1 LVRFEHTEYLLLLL
15 LVTVPVLL
23 FRYVLLWKKKTAK
36 KIGDEKL
43 VAQLTRS
50 FSLRRYLIK
59 FCVVAG
65 ALVILVFAAANLQSA
80 TQVEN
85 SSRKGID
92 IMIALDVSKSMLA
105 EDVKPSRLDEAKQL
119 VNKLMER
126 LQNDRVGLVI
136 FAGRAYLQMPLT
148 SDHIAAKLYVNNASP
163 DAVPTQGTVIS
174 EALRLSN
181 TAFNAKDKKYKAILL
196 ITDGEDHD
204 EGALKTAKALAENGV
219 VINTVGVGTT
229 AGSPILNPITSES
242 KRDLQG
248 NVIISKLNEQEL
260 MDIASAA
267 GGVYQQLNDADT
279 VVDKIIGEINAMEQ
293 KTIRDNSLLNF
304 RSFFQW
310 FLALALV
317 ALAGELF
324 ISEKRKVLV
333 L

>member
-1 LVRFEHTEYLLLLL
+1 MVRFEHTEYLLLLL
-15 LVTVPVLL
+15 LVIIPVLL

-65 ALVILVFAAANLQSA
+65 ALVILIFAAANLQSA

-119 VNKLMER
+119 INKLMER

-174 EALRLSN
+174 EALRLCN
-181 TAFNAKDKKYKAILL
+181 TAFHAKDKKYKAILL

-204 EGALKTAKALAENGV
+204 EGALKTAKTLADNGV

-229 AGSPILNPITSES
+229 TGSPILNPITSES

-260 MDIASAA
+260 MDIANAA

-310 FLALALV
+310 FLVV
-317 ALAGELF
+317 ALAALTGELF
-324 ISEKRKVLV
+324 ISEKRKILV
-333 L
+333 S

>member
-1 LVRFEHTEYLLLLL
+1 MVRFEHTEYLLLLL
-15 LVTVPVLL
+15 LVIIPVLL

-65 ALVILVFAAANLQSA
+65 ALVILIFAAANLQSA

-119 VNKLMER
+119 INKLMER

-174 EALRLSN
+174 EALRLCN

-204 EGALKTAKALAENGV
+204 EGALKTAKTLADNGV

-229 AGSPILNPITSES
+229 TGSPILNPITSES

-260 MDIASAA
+260 MDIANAA

-310 FLALALV
+310 FLVV
-317 ALAGELF
+317 ALAALTGELF
-324 ISEKRKVLV
+324 ISEKRKILV
-333 L
+333 S